1 VSSVR
6 GFNFMRVGDYKSM
19 EKYFKSIRVKG
30 VRDYGLRVSIIS
42 FKGYDCK
49 DYGLE
54 ELVMV

>member
-1 VSSVR
+1 
-6 GFNFMRVGDYKSM
+6 MRVGDYKSM

>member
-1 VSSVR
+1 M
-6 GFNFMRVGDYKSM
+6 G
-19 EKYFKSIRVKG
+19 KYFKSIRVKW

-54 ELVMV
+54 YLVIV